1 MRKWIAGAGLL
12 AAGLIA
18 VAPAASASATGQT
31 FYGSSAGFGSAQAI
45 GYATGAAWRKAEA
58 GGYTRNQC
66 YVGSALAYPTGNGW
80 YQADVSVT
88 CVKP

>member
-18 VAPAASASATGQT
+18 GAPAASAVATSQT
-31 FYGSSAGFGSAQAI
+31 FYGSSAGFGSEQAI
-45 GYATGAAWRKAEA
+45 RYATDSAWRKVAS
-58 GGYTRNQC
+58 GGYTRDQC
-66 YVGSALAYPTGNGW
+66 YVSSSQARPTGNGW
-80 YQADVSVT
+80 YQADVAVF